1 MLIEQVIIAWQ
12 AANGRLSHFNT
23 TTGFYLG
30 NTPGCHLFVI
40 FSFEGGL
47 MASPL
52 SHNVGAP
59 DGGPGL
65 PIVNWSKQYG
75 DLRVGWAGNY

>member
-1 MLIEQVIIAWQ
+1 MPGKLQMEGCLISILPLAFIW
-12 AANGRLSHFNT
+12 GIRLSVI
-23 TTGFYLG
+23 
-30 NTPGCHLFVI
+30 LFVI